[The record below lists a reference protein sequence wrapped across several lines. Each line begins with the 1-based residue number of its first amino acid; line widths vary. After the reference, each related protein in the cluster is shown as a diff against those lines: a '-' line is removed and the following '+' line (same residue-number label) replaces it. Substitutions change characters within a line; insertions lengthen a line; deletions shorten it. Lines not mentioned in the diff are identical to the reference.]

1 MAYSEYDPTSVSAPG
16 ETLKDVLEE
25 RGITPTQLG
34 SQIGWSSEEL
44 DLVLDGKAPITI
56 DFATKLEQVLGI
68 PAKFWLAREAKYRKF
83 RATTGEGKR
92 K

>member
-25 RGITPTQLG
+25 RGITSTQLG
-34 SQIGWSSEEL
+34 SQIGWSSGEL

-68 PAKFWLAREAKYRKF
+68 PAKFWLAREAKF